1 MWRGLTRFVTRAVA
15 PSNPFRKRAA
25 AFLSVAAVACLLTLC
40 LKKPACLQAQA
51 AFDYGQA
58 ALCDPEVAGAGRMGS
73 CGRNTS
79 SCRPLFLLES
89 ELHF

>member
-1 MWRGLTRFVTRAVA
+1 VA

-51 AFDYGQA
+51 AIDYHQA
-58 ALCDPEVAGAGRMGS
+58 ALCDPEVAGAGRTRS
-73 CGRNTS
+73 CGKNAS
-79 SCRPLFLLES
+79 SGRHLFFLES
-89 ELHF
+89 ESHFE